1 VTGGPFPATF
11 GTMPSPGSTP
21 DPLFLSFQQ
30 ALAGR
35 YSIDRELGRGGMG
48 IVYLAREVH
57 LDRLV
62 AIKLLPPERAAD
74 PALRDRFLREARL
87 AAKLSHPN
95 IIPIHAVDETQGF
108 VYYVMSF
115 IDGMTLAER
124 VRTRGPLG
132 GDGARILREMAWA
145 LAHAHAQGVVHRDV
159 KPDNILLESATGRVV
174 VVDFGIAAA
183 GAGTVGD
190 AQGRPDAVRVGTE
203 SLVPLAGT
211 PEFMSPEQALGGAI
225 DARSDIYALGATAF
239 YALSAR
245 LPFTGETA
253 TEILAKQVT
262 ESPPSLAGLGLA
274 VPRKLALL
282 VDRCLAKEPEH
293 RPASADLLAEQLGVA
308 LEQRREL
315 PLALRA
321 FVKRT
326 GRIDGSGTL
335 LYGVGLV
342 ILSTFVSSLMGGWW
356 GFGSFAFG
364 LTAVPFGYLV
374 AAARRLTLMGFAH
387 ADLDPAFKSEI
398 EQGREERAVEGLI
411 RETRVE
417 RILRFVAK
425 GSGVGVGLSL
435 ATMIAVALL
444 PATAGVRGALM
455 TALGF
460 FSVAGGVSLGSLIA
474 HLSLRHRRSDVDTEF
489 WAKVWMG
496 RIGRAAFALGRK
508 LLGKR
513 TVGPAM
519 THRATEL
526 SLGMAAEQLYESLPK
541 PTRQALADVPEVLQR
556 LQRDAQT
563 LRARYDQLLEALA
576 DAGDAAETAQ
586 YAEARAARDAIREK
600 LGEAVGAL
608 ETIRLN
614 LLRLHAGSATVE
626 GLTTHLDLAAE
637 VSAGVERLIA
647 GQGEVEQALSTPT

>member
-1 VTGGPFPATF
+1 
-11 GTMPSPGSTP
+11 MPSPGPTP

-35 YSIDRELGRGGMG
+35 YSIDHELGRGGMG

-74 PALRDRFLREARL
+74 PALRERFLREARL

-95 IIPIHAVDETQGF
+95 IIPIHAVDETRGF

-115 IDGMTLAER
+115 IDGMTLAQR
-124 VRTRGPLG
+124 VHTRGPLG
-132 GDGARILREMAWA
+132 GADGARILRETAWA
-145 LAHAHAQGVVHRDV
+145 LAHAHAQGVIHRDV

-183 GAGTVGD
+183 GAGTAGEG
-190 AQGRPDAVRVGTE
+190 QGRPDAVRVGTE

-253 TEILAKQVT
+253 TEILAKHVT
-262 ESPPSLAGLGLA
+262 EAAPSLAGLGLA

-293 RPASADLLAEQLGVA
+293 RPATADLLAEQLGVA

-315 PLALRA
+315 PVALRA

-342 ILSTFVSSLMGGWW
+342 TASTIVSAFTGGWW
-356 GFGSFAFG
+356 GFGSFIFG

-374 AAARRLTLMGFAH
+374 AAARRLMFLGFTH
-387 ADLDPAFKSEI
+387 SDLDPAFKSEI

-411 RETRVE
+411 RETGAE
-417 RILRFVAK
+417 RILRFVAR
-425 GSGVGVGLSL
+425 GSGAVAGLSL
-435 ATMIAVALL
+435 AGMIALAFLPGSGARGLLMNLLAL
-444 PATAGVRGALM
+444 
-455 TALGF
+455 
-460 FSVAGGVSLGSLIA
+460 FSFAGGTSIMSLIG

-489 WAKVWMG
+489 WARLWMG
-496 RIGRAAFALGRK
+496 RIGRVAFAIGRK

-513 TVGPAM
+513 AVGPAM

-541 PTRQALADVPEVLQR
+541 VTRQGLGDVPGVLQR
-556 LQRDAQT
+556 LQRDAQA
-563 LRARYDQLLEALA
+563 LRAKYDQLLEALA
-576 DAGDAAETAQ
+576 DAGDAAETTQ
-586 YAEARAARDAIREK
+586 YAEARATRDAIREK

-614 LLRLHAGSATVE
+614 LLRLHAGSASVE
-626 GLTTHLDLAAE
+626 GLTTHLNLAAE
-637 VSAGVERLIA
+637 ISAGVERLVA
-647 GQGEVEQALSTPT
+647 GQGEVERALSTPR